1 MKDLKE
7 YMGTVCNSFYS
18 LLQRTMKEWSGVSK
32 SLSYIEN
39 TYLRTVEGNTL
50 VKIKETRTFKVI
62 KTSRIS
68 IDLTTYLFFPNDT
81 VTGNVK
87 KRSMIH

>member
-1 MKDLKE
+1 MN
-7 YMGTVCNSFYS
+7 YMI
-18 LLQRTMKEWSGVSK
+18 L
-32 SLSYIEN
+32 
-39 TYLRTVEGNTL
+39 VEGNTL